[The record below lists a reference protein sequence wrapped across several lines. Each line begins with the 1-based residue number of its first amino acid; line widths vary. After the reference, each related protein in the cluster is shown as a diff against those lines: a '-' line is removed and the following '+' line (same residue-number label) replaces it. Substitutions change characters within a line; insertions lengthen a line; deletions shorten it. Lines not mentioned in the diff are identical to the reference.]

1 MLALVVC
8 ELIVVLICRAAILE
22 IAVALIRAL
31 GLGPAPL
38 LIENKCEEHSPN
50 KGSCGIQTAETN
62 AHSKLS
68 SFVHFLG
75 IGIAA
80 SRRADKAT
88 SKALLTPKQL
98 NHQENERFNIRKK
111 HGSVIAQKKP
121 RKNNV
126 QTSGI
131 TNIQGEWV
139 QERKGDYSLDN
150 KPRVNDTPISASE
163 APNSSAP
170 LCASEARTPT
180 ETSSLCVGSIFGIV
194 EYCLSP
200 ICAIKLLHIAITIGS
215 EEHGAVG
222 CVGRP
227 QRVQRESDS
236 RLVTRVPTQ
245 KEVQFRLA
253 SDSTR
258 DDSEHPRAMARG
270 QSAGHEGMVG
280 VMVEGWWGWGWKDSG
295 GGGGWWWW
303 WWWSTPN
310 DSSSRPSR
318 IIRLIA
324 SHPPP
329 HRIIIVSSSSSSSSS
344 SIVGTAI
351 HDWIVCCPFAGL
363 TRPIDADSKSSVGH
377 VGADLKSSA
386 DSVVADL
393 KSSNEC
399 PSRAPALLLAQ
410 SQQQQA
416 RHKAEAKDT
425 PHRLPDNR
433 QSSEGDNRRSP
444 GGRGGGKRYRDI
456 TRSDAY
462 ASLRDSARVAGSG
475 EIVVYSSFEPRKV
488 SRAILRLATGLVTT

>member
-1 MLALVVC
+1 
-8 ELIVVLICRAAILE
+8 
-22 IAVALIRAL
+22 
-31 GLGPAPL
+31 
-38 LIENKCEEHSPN
+38 
-50 KGSCGIQTAETN
+50 
-62 AHSKLS
+62 
-68 SFVHFLG
+68 
-75 IGIAA
+75 
-80 SRRADKAT
+80 
-88 SKALLTPKQL
+88 
-98 NHQENERFNIRKK
+98 
-111 HGSVIAQKKP
+111 
-121 RKNNV
+121 
-126 QTSGI
+126 
-131 TNIQGEWV
+131 
-139 QERKGDYSLDN
+139 
-150 KPRVNDTPISASE
+150 
-163 APNSSAP
+163 
-170 LCASEARTPT
+170 
-180 ETSSLCVGSIFGIV
+180 
-194 EYCLSP
+194 
-200 ICAIKLLHIAITIGS
+200 
-215 EEHGAVG
+215 
-222 CVGRP
+222 
-227 QRVQRESDS
+227 
-236 RLVTRVPTQ
+236 
-245 KEVQFRLA
+245 
-253 SDSTR
+253 
-258 DDSEHPRAMARG
+258 MARG

-318 IIRLIA
+318 VIRLIA

-351 HDWIVCCPFAGL
+351 QL
-363 TRPIDADSKSSVGH
+363 SSVGH

-433 QSSEGDNRRSP
+433 QSSGGDNRRSP

-462 ASLRDSARVAGSG
+462 TSLRDSARVAGSG
-475 EIVVYSSFEPRKV
+475 EIVAYSSFEPRKV
-488 SRAILRLATGLVTT
+488 YVEVRTSIPIVKMVELYHWIMYYYGILR